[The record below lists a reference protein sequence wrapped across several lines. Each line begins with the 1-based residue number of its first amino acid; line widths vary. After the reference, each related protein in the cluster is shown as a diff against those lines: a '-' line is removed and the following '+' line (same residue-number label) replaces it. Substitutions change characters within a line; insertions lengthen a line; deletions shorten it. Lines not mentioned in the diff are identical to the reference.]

1 VGTALLFVPRQTPEP
16 GVFEDDRRLDMG
28 YLWLGRES
36 SHRDVSKVI
45 GVSYRH
51 MDEEIV
57 VASHVVERNHLVQL
71 RRICS
76 EPLDLACLVTVK
88 THGDHRLKPNS
99 HDGGFDLG
107 MEATK
112 HSSRFQTPNPLR
124 ASRLR
129 DSDRGRYLLV

>member
-1 VGTALLFVPRQTPEP
+1 
-16 GVFEDDRRLDMG
+16 MG
-28 YLWLGRES
+28 YLRLGRES

-45 GVSYRH
+45 GVSYRY
-51 MDEEIV
+51 MDEKIV
-57 VASHVVERNHLVQL
+57 VASHVIERNHLVQL
-71 RRICS
+71 RRICP
-76 EPLDLACLVTVK
+76 EPLDLARLVTVK
-88 THGDHRLKPNS
+88 AHSDHRLKPNS